1 MNERIWNFIR
11 GQKLASICC
20 MDEEN
25 APYCFSCFF
34 AFDEENLV
42 LYFKSSPESR
52 HVQLLT
58 KNGIVAGT
66 IQPDKLNPLAIKGL
80 QFTGQLVDANDPLA
94 ASAFSI
100 YHKNYP
106 FAIAMKGDVLT
117 IKLTAIKMTDNTL
130 QFGKK
135 IAWKLEADSLIEA

>member
-1 MNERIWNFIR
+1 MNERIVDFIQ
-11 GQKLASICC
+11 GQKVASICC

-25 APYCFSCFF
+25 HPYCFSCFF
-34 AFDEENLV
+34 AFDEKKLV
-42 LYFKSSPESR
+42 LYFKSSADTR
-52 HVQLLT
+52 HAQLLKQKGT
-58 KNGIVAGT
+58 VAGT

-80 QFTGQLVDANDPLA
+80 QFTGVLTDATDPLA
-94 ASAFSI
+94 VDAFSV
-100 YHKNYP
+100 YHKKYP

-135 IAWKLEADSLIEA
+135 IAWKLDSNTFIEA

>member
-1 MNERIWNFIR
+1 MNERILDFIQ
-11 GQKLASICC
+11 GQKVASICC
-20 MDEEN
+20 VDEEN

-34 AFDEENLV
+34 AFDEKSLV
-42 LYFKSSPESR
+42 LYFKSSSETR
-52 HVQLLT
+52 HAQLLK
-58 KNGIVAGT
+58 KNGAVAGT

-80 QFTGQLVDANDPLA
+80 QFTGVMVEPNDPLA
-94 ASAFSI
+94 ANAFSV
-100 YHKNYP
+100 YHKKYP